1 MAGENRQ
8 ERLQEIVGQLEYGR
22 QQLEA
27 LNKQIQMI
35 DVTVMDLKST
45 MLAIEGISQN
55 KVGSELIVS
64 IGSGSYVKAKLADNQ
79 KILVG
84 VGGDISLE
92 KSASEAKEILE
103 GRVKSLTGSLEGLQK
118 SAVELSRRISGLNQ
132 EAETLMQGMRG

>member
-55 KVGSELIVS
+55 KVGSELIVP

-92 KSASEAKEILE
+92 KSVSEAKEILE